1 MTPETMRR
9 GTTMDRQR
17 IISEVASAEDAKK
30 IEETVKTGYAE
41 TSIENLVNWAA
52 VEEDLEESYGRLADS
67 AKTPATKEAFKQLQA
82 ESKRNMVEISGLV
95 EYLEGLDRARVKRIE
110 LLNGLPP

>member
-1 MTPETMRR
+1 MAK
-9 GTTMDRQR
+9 QR
-17 IISEVASAEDAKK
+17 IISEVASAEDARKV
-30 IEETVKTGYAE
+30 EETVKTGYAE

-52 VEEDLEESYGRLADS
+52 VEEDLEESYGKLAES
-67 AKTPATKEAFKQLQA
+67 SESPAKKEAFRKLQE
-82 ESKRNMVEISGLV
+82 ESRRNMVELTGLV